1 METAV
6 IEFLFSA
13 LAQLAAQYPDAAW
26 LVTALSV
33 VMTVCGLCAVATVW
47 MPVPK
52 EPTGLYAVF
61 YRWAHALAAH
71 FGQNKGVVEVGAN
84 SVIDAFREKSDMDGD
99 LINIGFMV
107 FQPELFDLIEGDE
120 TVFEKGPLTKLV
132 AQKQLVGYIHQG
144 FWQCMDT
151 LREKQKLEQLWA
163 SGNAPWKVWEK

>member
-52 EPTGLYAVF
+52 EPAGLYAAV

-71 FGQNKGVVEVGAN
+71 FGQNKGAVADG
-84 SVIDAFREKSDMDGD
+84 KS
-99 LINIGFMV
+99 
-107 FQPELFDLIEGDE
+107 E
-120 TVFEKGPLTKLV
+120 TVKAEVKAVTGK
-132 AQKQLVGYIHQG
+132 
-144 FWQCMDT
+144 
-151 LREKQKLEQLWA
+151 
-163 SGNAPWKVWEK
+163 

>member
-13 LAQLAAQYPDAAW
+13 LAQLVAQYPDAAW

-61 YRWAHALAAH
+61 YRWTHALAAH
-71 FGQNKGVVEVGAN
+71 FGQNKGAVADG
-84 SVIDAFREKSDMDGD
+84 KS
-99 LINIGFMV
+99 
-107 FQPELFDLIEGDE
+107 E
-120 TVFEKGPLTKLV
+120 TVKAEVKAVTGK
-132 AQKQLVGYIHQG
+132 
-144 FWQCMDT
+144 
-151 LREKQKLEQLWA
+151 
-163 SGNAPWKVWEK
+163 